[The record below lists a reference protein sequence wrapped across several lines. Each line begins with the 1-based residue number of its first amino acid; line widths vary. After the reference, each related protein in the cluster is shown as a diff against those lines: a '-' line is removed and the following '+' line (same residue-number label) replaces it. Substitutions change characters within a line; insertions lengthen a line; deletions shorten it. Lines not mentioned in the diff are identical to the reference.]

1 LYTADIRNREEEL
14 KNAMATSGS
23 KVRDLELK
31 VREIEAGGLELKR
44 VMEEATDS
52 EYTISQ

>member
-1 LYTADIRNREEEL
+1 LYAADIRNREEEL